1 MQEKIC
7 WNILSSSSDSSSAN
21 MGRVGRKPS
30 GSGDH
35 RELPEP
41 PAVMFS
47 GWLVTRDC

>member
-35 RELPEP
+35 TEP
-41 PAVMFS
+41 PAAMFS

>member
-35 RELPEP
+35 REPTEP
-41 PAVMFS
+41 PAVIFS